1 MNNRALALDALRG
14 YAIITMVLSATIVTH
29 VLPGWMSHAQTPPPD
44 HVFNPLLPNP
54 AFSKEYA

>member
-29 VLPGWMSHAQTPPPD
+29 VLPGWMSHAQNASARSC
-44 HVFNPLLPNP
+44 V
-54 AFSKEYA
+54 